1 MSVKLSGISGQKK
14 IAGYFAAVLAVAV
27 ILNWAVVALFGA
39 SLSSSVSFIFG
50 RTAKENF
57 LALLF
62 IEGAFL
68 FGIGA
73 LLAGGFSENRMM
85 STSGPKA
92 AYDIEKLSA
101 GRPERRRQQVSAGI
115 ALMLIGGVL
124 LLMTIIGIVI

>member
-1 MSVKLSGISGQKK
+1 MELSGISGLKK
-14 IAGYFAAVLAVAV
+14 TAEYFAV
-27 ILNWAVVALFGA
+27 ILAAAVIFNIAVVTLLGA
-39 SLSSSVSFIFG
+39 SFSSSVSFIFG
-50 RTAKENF
+50 KTAKENF

-101 GRPERRRQQVSAGI
+101 DRPERRRQQVSAGI
-115 ALMLIGGVL
+115 ALMLVGGVL